1 MKKSKLLS
9 YHTNGTFNFNIWS
22 CLLSSKPASLFTHI
36 KLNVYCNCCQFW
48 LDSSN
53 SLTEKC
59 CVCLGV
65 CNRDTD
71 ERRMMMRWQIWLFW
85 TFWLKTQRCCVIGI
99 HVCVRAHARRA
110 STERG
115 DAVIHMLSRDVGG
128 GLCVFVNSCIFS
140 LATQTWQALDQRTD
154 RHKYSLSISQVW
166 EQQTFASLG

>member
-9 YHTNGTFNFNIWS
+9 YYTNGTFNFNIWS
-22 CLLSSKPASLFTHI
+22 CLLSSKPATLCTHI
-36 KLNVYCNCCQFW
+36 KLNVYFNCCQFW

-65 CNRDTD
+65 CNRETD
-71 ERRMMMRWQIWLFW
+71 EDEEMRWQFGCFEHSDWRHRGVVLFVYV
-85 TFWLKTQRCCVIGI
+85 CACV
-99 HVCVRAHARRA
+99 HARRV

-115 DAVIHMLSRDVGG
+115 DVVIHMLSSGVG

-140 LATQTWQALDQRTD
+140 LATQTRQALDQRTD
-154 RHKYSLSISQVW
+154 RHKDSLPISQVW
-166 EQQTFASLG
+166 KQQPFAPLG